1 MAYGHPSH
9 NWNPDKYVNPFSSMA
24 IPQWYTIQ
32 LLSYTVAHTSTDHQL
47 RILSL
52 YIHYILY
59 HASLFASSSWR
70 ASALSERSW
79 LPLSKRV
86 KTAFSGFHKGW
97 LSYPAL
103 SPWRKQFLFQ
113 PHRNS
118 RQHISTFSTRGLSS
132 GFPNTSW
139 HVSRLSSKV
148 TWRQTHPQIGIQSLN
163 LWKCC
168 CWCCSRSP
176 HHCCDLTANVAL
188 AHNGTALANYNAK
201 WIQSLWLSKHLQL
214 QMTFKIKRESIWTEI
229 LPEDILSKLLGFY
242 MACSSE
248 ARRTDRLGHDTL
260 AACAEPRIAASHLAT
275 HQFLTRGAN
284 MQRLLSGKA
293 GKRFLFWFQMEF

>member
-9 NWNPDKYVNPFSSMA
+9 NWNPFFVCKSLFVDGHPPMVSRLVVCF
-24 IPQWYTIQ
+24 I
-32 LLSYTVAHTSTDHQL
+32 LLEGVPCPEQKGRETPMVKTWSKRLSAAFTKDGYPIRRYHLEGNSFCFNRTETVA
-47 RILSL
+47 
-52 YIHYILY
+52 
-59 HASLFASSSWR
+59 
-70 ASALSERSW
+70 
-79 LPLSKRV
+79 
-86 KTAFSGFHKGW
+86 
-97 LSYPAL
+97 
-103 SPWRKQFLFQ
+103 
-113 PHRNS
+113 
-118 RQHISTFSTRGLSS
+118 
-132 GFPNTSW
+132 NTSLHSL
-139 HVSRLSSKV
+139 HVGWVQVSPTHHDMYISRLSSKV

-163 LWKCC
+163 LWKRC

-188 AHNGTALANYNAK
+188 AHNSSALANYNAK

-229 LPEDILSKLLGFY
+229 LPEDILSKFLGFY
-242 MACSSE
+242 MACSRE

-260 AACAEPRIAASHLAT
+260 AAAEPRIAASHLAT

-284 MQRLLSGKA
+284 MQRPLSGKA